1 MHFTNKEIS
10 VQASKRGSSRNK
22 NRWTEEAE
30 EQTDKQTKAR
40 RQNKLKIIKYKANFT
55 VRQR

>member
-22 NRWTEEAE
+22 NRWTEAE
-30 EQTDKQTKAR
+30 EQTDIQTKAR
-40 RQNKLKIIKYKANFT
+40 RQNKLKIIKYKANVT

>member
-22 NRWTEEAE
+22 NRWTEAE
-30 EQTDKQTKAR
+30 EQTDIQTKAR